1 MDGGDCGDCGGDS
14 DSDSD
19 ERLMDGITE

>member
-14 DSDSD
+14 DSD